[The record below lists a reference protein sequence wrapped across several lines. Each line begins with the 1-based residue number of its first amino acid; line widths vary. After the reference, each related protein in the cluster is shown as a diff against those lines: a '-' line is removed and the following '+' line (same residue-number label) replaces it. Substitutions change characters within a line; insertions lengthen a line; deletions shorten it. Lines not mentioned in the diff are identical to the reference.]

1 MEEMK
6 KIQGGKGPRPM
17 GEGGGEGIRVG
28 VAIKLIKRKHCL
40 LLHIFLDF
48 RFRLVS

>member
-17 GEGGGEGIRVG
+17 GKGGGERIRVG
-28 VAIKLIKRKHCL
+28 VVTKFIKRSL

-48 RFRLVS
+48 RFRLVN

>member
-6 KIQGGKGPRPM
+6 KIQVGKGPRPM
-17 GEGGGEGIRVG
+17 GEGGGEGIKVG
-28 VAIKLIKRKHCL
+28 VAAKFIKRGHRL

-48 RFRLVS
+48 RFKLVS

>member
-17 GEGGGEGIRVG
+17 GEGGGERIRVG
-28 VAIKLIKRKHCL
+28 VVAKFIKRS
-40 LLHIFLDF
+40 LHIFLDF
-48 RFRLVS
+48 RFRLVN